1 MQGKYLYMPWIL
13 CGLVAVVLLVLQGIL
28 LGKSYEILFKHF
40 THDMILL
47 YISSLVT
54 FMLFIMGAF
63 ILVYSFNH
71 QRKINQIKMD
81 FYTKVSST
89 LHTISQSAA
98 NANNPKQVFSE
109 LRKGENRI
117 QAMLFIE
124 KEQEGFYVRN
134 VSEFNIIEALQEL
147 KNTCINESTMPLT
160 IRITDRMDSP
170 LIKADKEHLIRAIYI
185 IVDQLVA
192 LSPGNTY
199 IQLIT
204 EKKNQ
209 VFSLTVEGDGVL
221 HIKQDSRANHW
232 VKADSQD
239 PEKENEGQEEEID
252 YVNLV
257 VKAQNGW
264 IESGNHFGQGN
275 EISIYL
281 PQTS

>member
-40 THDMILL
+40 SHDMILL

-71 QRKINQIKMD
+71 QRKINQIKID
-81 FYTKVSST
+81 FYIKVSST

-221 HIKQDSRANHW
+221 HIKQDSRANPR
-232 VKADSQD
+232 VKADSQE

-275 EISIYL
+275 EISIHL
-281 PQTS
+281 PQSS

>member
-40 THDMILL
+40 SHDMILL

-209 VFSLTVEGDGVL
+209 VFSLTVEGDGV
-221 HIKQDSRANHW
+221 AC
-232 VKADSQD
+232 
-239 PEKENEGQEEEID
+239 
-252 YVNLV
+252 Y
-257 VKAQNGW
+257 
-264 IESGNHFGQGN
+264 
-275 EISIYL
+275 IYHC
-281 PQTS
+281 

>member
-28 LGKSYEILFKHF
+28 LVKSYEILFKHF
-40 THDMILL
+40 SHDMILL

-71 QRKINQIKMD
+71 QRKINQIKID

-221 HIKQDSRANHW
+221 NIKQDSRANHR
-232 VKADSQD
+232 V
-239 PEKENEGQEEEID
+239 
-252 YVNLV
+252 
-257 VKAQNGW
+257 
-264 IESGNHFGQGN
+264 
-275 EISIYL
+275 
-281 PQTS
+281 

>member
-40 THDMILL
+40 SHDMILL

-71 QRKINQIKMD
+71 QRKINQIKID
-81 FYTKVSST
+81 FYIKVSST

-221 HIKQDSRANHW
+221 HIKQDSRANPR

-239 PEKENEGQEEEID
+239 PEKKNEGQEEEID

-275 EISIYL
+275 EISIHL
-281 PQTS
+281 PQSS

>member
-40 THDMILL
+40 SHDMILL

-71 QRKINQIKMD
+71 QRKINQIKID
-81 FYTKVSST
+81 FYIKVSST

-221 HIKQDSRANHW
+221 HIKQDSRANHR
-232 VKADSQD
+232 VKADSQE
-239 PEKENEGQEEEID
+239 PEKKNEGQEEEID

>member
-28 LGKSYEILFKHF
+28 LGKSYEILFKYF
-40 THDMILL
+40 SHDMILL

-89 LHTISQSAA
+89 LRSISQSAA

-124 KEQEGFYVRN
+124 KEQEGLYVRN

-221 HIKQDSRANHW
+221 HIKQDSRANPR
-232 VKADSQD
+232 VKADSQE

>member
-71 QRKINQIKMD
+71 QRKINQIKID
-81 FYTKVSST
+81 FYIKVSST

-98 NANNPKQVFSE
+98 NANNSKQVFSE

-221 HIKQDSRANHW
+221 NIKQDSRANHR

-239 PEKENEGQEEEID
+239 AEKENEQQEEEID

-275 EISIYL
+275 EISIHL
-281 PQTS
+281 PQSS

>member
-1 MQGKYLYMPWIL
+1 
-13 CGLVAVVLLVLQGIL
+13 
-28 LGKSYEILFKHF
+28 
-40 THDMILL
+40 
-47 YISSLVT
+47 
-54 FMLFIMGAF
+54 
-63 ILVYSFNH
+63 
-71 QRKINQIKMD
+71 
-81 FYTKVSST
+81 
-89 LHTISQSAA
+89 
-98 NANNPKQVFSE
+98 
-109 LRKGENRI
+109 
-117 QAMLFIE
+117 
-124 KEQEGFYVRN
+124 
-134 VSEFNIIEALQEL
+134 
-147 KNTCINESTMPLT
+147 
-160 IRITDRMDSP
+160 MDSP

-221 HIKQDSRANHW
+221 NIKQDSRANHR
-232 VKADSQD
+232 VKADSQE

>member
-89 LHTISQSAA
+89 LHAISQSAA

-204 EKKNQ
+204 EKKNH

-221 HIKQDSRANHW
+221 NIKQDSRANHR
-232 VKADSQD
+232 VKADSQE

>member
-40 THDMILL
+40 SHDMILL

-71 QRKINQIKMD
+71 QRKINQIKID
-81 FYTKVSST
+81 FYIKVSST

-221 HIKQDSRANHW
+221 HIKQDSRANHR

>member
-28 LGKSYEILFKHF
+28 LGKSYEILFKYF
-40 THDMILL
+40 SHDMILL

-89 LHTISQSAA
+89 LRSISQSAA

-204 EKKNQ
+204 EKKNH

-221 HIKQDSRANHW
+221 NIKQDSRANHR
-232 VKADSQD
+232 VKADSQE

>member
-40 THDMILL
+40 SHDMILL

-71 QRKINQIKMD
+71 QRKINQIKID
-81 FYTKVSST
+81 FYIKVSST

-275 EISIYL
+275 EISIHL
-281 PQTS
+281 PQSS

>member
-40 THDMILL
+40 SHDMILL

-89 LHTISQSAA
+89 LRSISQSAA

-124 KEQEGFYVRN
+124 KEQEGLYVRN

-221 HIKQDSRANHW
+221 HIKQDSRANPR

-239 PEKENEGQEEEID
+239 PEKKNEGQEEEID

>member
-28 LGKSYEILFKHF
+28 LGKSYEILFKYF
-40 THDMILL
+40 SHDMILL

-89 LHTISQSAA
+89 LRSISQSAA

-221 HIKQDSRANHW
+221 HIKQDSRANPR

-239 PEKENEGQEEEID
+239 PEKKNEEQEEEID

-275 EISIYL
+275 EISIHL
-281 PQTS
+281 PQSS

>member
-1 MQGKYLYMPWIL
+1 
-13 CGLVAVVLLVLQGIL
+13 
-28 LGKSYEILFKHF
+28 
-40 THDMILL
+40 
-47 YISSLVT
+47 
-54 FMLFIMGAF
+54 MLFIMGAF

-71 QRKINQIKMD
+71 QRKINQIKID

-124 KEQEGFYVRN
+124 KEQEGLYVRN

-204 EKKNQ
+204 EKKNH
-209 VFSLTVEGDGVL
+209 VFSLTVVGDGVL

>member
-40 THDMILL
+40 SHDMILL

-89 LHTISQSAA
+89 LRSISQSAA

-221 HIKQDSRANHW
+221 HIKQDSRANHR
-232 VKADSQD
+232 VKADSQE

>member
-1 MQGKYLYMPWIL
+1 
-13 CGLVAVVLLVLQGIL
+13 
-28 LGKSYEILFKHF
+28 
-40 THDMILL
+40 MILL
-47 YISSLVT
+47 YISSLVA

-63 ILVYSFNH
+63 ILVYFFNR

-81 FYTKVSST
+81 LYTKISST
-89 LHTISQSAA
+89 LHAISQSARHA
-98 NANNPKQVFSE
+98 THPKQVFSE

-124 KEQEGFYVRN
+124 KVQEGLYLRN
-134 VSEFNIIEALQEL
+134 ISEFNIIEALQEL
-147 KNTCINESTMPLT
+147 KNTCIDESTMPLT

-170 LIKADKEHLIRAIYI
+170 LIKADKEHLIRAVYI

-209 VFSLTVEGDGVL
+209 VFSLTVVGDGVL
-221 HIKQDSRANHW
+221 NIKQDSSPRDRIK
-232 VKADSQD
+232 VDS
-239 PEKENEGQEEEID
+239 PESEMESARQEEEID
-252 YVNLV
+252 YVNLA

-264 IESGNHFGQGN
+264 IDSESHFGQGN

-281 PQTS
+281 PQPNKL

>member
-40 THDMILL
+40 SHDMILL

-71 QRKINQIKMD
+71 QRKINQIKID
-81 FYTKVSST
+81 FYIKVSST

-221 HIKQDSRANHW
+221 HIKQDSRANPR

-239 PEKENEGQEEEID
+239 PEKKNEGQEEEID

>member
-28 LGKSYEILFKHF
+28 LGKSYEILFEHF
-40 THDMILL
+40 SHDMILL

-71 QRKINQIKMD
+71 QRKINQIKID
-81 FYTKVSST
+81 FYIKVSST

-221 HIKQDSRANHW
+221 HIKQDSRANPR

-275 EISIYL
+275 EISIHL
-281 PQTS
+281 PQSS

>member
-1 MQGKYLYMPWIL
+1 M
-13 CGLVAVVLLVLQGIL
+13 
-28 LGKSYEILFKHF
+28 
-40 THDMILL
+40 
-47 YISSLVT
+47 
-54 FMLFIMGAF
+54 
-63 ILVYSFNH
+63 
-71 QRKINQIKMD
+71 
-81 FYTKVSST
+81 
-89 LHTISQSAA
+89 HTISQSAA

-221 HIKQDSRANHW
+221 NIKQDSRANHR

-275 EISIYL
+275 EISIHL
-281 PQTS
+281 PQSS

>member
-40 THDMILL
+40 SHDMILL

-71 QRKINQIKMD
+71 QRKINQIKID
-81 FYTKVSST
+81 FYIKVSST

-221 HIKQDSRANHW
+221 HIKQDSRANHRI
-232 VKADSQD
+232 KADSQD
-239 PEKENEGQEEEID
+239 PEKENEEQEEEID

-275 EISIYL
+275 EISIHL
-281 PQTS
+281 PQSS

>member
-13 CGLVAVVLLVLQGIL
+13 CGLVAVLLLVLQGIL
-28 LGKSYEILFKHF
+28 LGKSYEILFKYF
-40 THDMILL
+40 SHDMILL

-89 LHTISQSAA
+89 LRSISQSAA

-221 HIKQDSRANHW
+221 NIKQDSRANHR
-232 VKADSQD
+232 VKADSQES
-239 PEKENEGQEEEID
+239 EKENEGQEEEID

>member
-1 MQGKYLYMPWIL
+1 MPWIL

-98 NANNPKQVFSE
+98 NANNSKQVFSE

-147 KNTCINESTMPLT
+147 K
-160 IRITDRMDSP
+160 
-170 LIKADKEHLIRAIYI
+170 KHLHQRKYDASYH
-185 IVDQLVA
+185 
-192 LSPGNTY
+192 PY
-199 IQLIT
+199 Y
-204 EKKNQ
+204 
-209 VFSLTVEGDGVL
+209 
-221 HIKQDSRANHW
+221 R
-232 VKADSQD
+232 
-239 PEKENEGQEEEID
+239 
-252 YVNLV
+252 
-257 VKAQNGW
+257 QNGF
-264 IESGNHFGQGN
+264 SPDK
-275 EISIYL
+275 SR
-281 PQTS
+281 